1 MNKIKNPMPAVQS
14 SETDFAQKL
23 QEIFKKEP
31 QIMAILKAMR
41 NLDLPDCW
49 LAGGAI
55 RNTVWQHLYGS
66 DCQLTIKDFDI
77 VFFDKDAG
85 RPVEVKAKESLIAQF
100 PGLLFDVKNQASFG
114 HWRPWRYQ
122 FTSTTDGIAH
132 FLHPATGIGIR
143 LSNDETFE
151 YCSEYGL
158 SDLFQG
164 ILRSTPFPD
173 AYDDSLAKATFLKS
187 KCAPLKLVGYDK
199 PEE

>member
-1 MNKIKNPMPAVQS
+1 MPTEQIN
-14 SETDFAQKL
+14 ERDFAQRL
-23 QEIFKKEP
+23 EDIFKKEP

-41 NLDLPDCW
+41 QLELPDCW
-49 LAGGAI
+49 LAGGAV
-55 RNTVWQHLYGS
+55 RNTVWQHLYGNN
-66 DCQLTIKDFDI
+66 CQLTIKDFDI

-85 RPVEVKAKESLIAQF
+85 RPVETKAKESLIVQF

-114 HWRPWRYQ
+114 HWRPWRYR
-122 FTSTTDGIAH
+122 FKSTTDGIAH

-143 LSNDETFE
+143 LSNDGAFE

-158 SDLFQG
+158 SDLFEG

-173 AYDDSLAKATFLKS
+173 AYDDSLAKAILLKS
-187 KCAPLKLVGYDK
+187 KCSPLKLVGYDK